1 MIDRILNYIAHHHDL
16 NSSNFISHECIFYTG
31 GGGGEG
37 VDLFSYLCLNA

>member
-1 MIDRILNYIAHHHDL
+1 MIDRMFDNNAHYHYL
-16 NSSNFISHECIFYTG
+16 NSSNFISHGCIFD